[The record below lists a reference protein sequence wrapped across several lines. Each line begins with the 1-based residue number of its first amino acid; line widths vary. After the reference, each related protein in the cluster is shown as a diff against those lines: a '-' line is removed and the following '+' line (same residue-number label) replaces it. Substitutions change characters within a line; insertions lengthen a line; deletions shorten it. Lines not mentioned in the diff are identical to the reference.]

1 MHWLIPSGCQRKD
14 WTPQKHSVLNK
25 GETSWPNESR
35 SFQKHLRTIAQSLV
49 TAVSQGHFPD
59 SHPAHSPQKCSQLCP
74 LPHRATSPQT
84 IHAELQKWHRCFWN
98 PMTSL
103 VFTSPF
109 PSHPHFFLPLPG
121 LLWEPYLILNS
132 SQKVHNISNW
142 RGLETSS
149 PIFFSCRKGNWGLKR
164 LKNLPKSCDFWIRTC
179 RGSEQV
185 APR

>member
-1 MHWLIPSGCQRKD
+1 M
-14 WTPQKHSVLNK
+14 
-25 GETSWPNESR
+25 
-35 SFQKHLRTIAQSLV
+35 
-49 TAVSQGHFPD
+49 TAVSLGHFPG
-59 SHPAHSPQKCSQLCP
+59 SHPAHSPQNTHPAKNAASSVHSHTG
-74 LPHRATSPQT
+74 PHHLRPFMENSRSGIDASGIP
-84 IHAELQKWHRCFWN
+84 W
-98 PMTSL
+98 PSL
-103 VFTSPF
+103 AFTSPL

-179 RGSEQV
+179 RGSGTSCPKISHFGMQITSFKAQKTQEE
-185 APR
+185 PLTFSLNYLEKFR